1 MKLVSGTKR
10 NMNVKIPTDKKKK
23 AVELL
28 KGIISSDNV
37 QSVTV
42 LPAKEFDRVMEICDN
57 PPEPTPL
64 MKELIGLSLDDT
76 FTITKRKTK
85 R

>member
-10 NMNVKIPTDKKKK
+10 NMNVKIPIDKKEK
-23 AVELL
+23 ASELL
-28 KGIISSDNV
+28 KDVIAIDS
-37 QSVTV
+37 TV

-57 PPEPTPL
+57 PPEPAPL
-64 MKELIGLSLDDT
+64 MKEIIGLSLDDT

-85 R
+85 